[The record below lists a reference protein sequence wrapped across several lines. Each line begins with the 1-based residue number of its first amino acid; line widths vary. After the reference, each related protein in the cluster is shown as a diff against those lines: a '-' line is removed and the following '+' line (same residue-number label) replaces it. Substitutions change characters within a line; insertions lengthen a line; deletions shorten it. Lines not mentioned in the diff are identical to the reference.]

1 MLYKNLISKINYTLL
16 NIIIRFRKRKEKQN
30 FIPSQKETRMIIY
43 LLKKKKILS
52 LQSSLNK
59 QRMINSFQNF
69 FAEESSS
76 MMDKL
81 TRDIFPLPSLY

>member
-43 LLKKKKILS
+43 LLKKKKYYRCNRPS
-52 LQSSLNK
+52 
-59 QRMINSFQNF
+59 INN
-69 FAEESSS
+69 E
-76 MMDKL
+76 
-81 TRDIFPLPSLY
+81 

>member
-69 FAEESSS
+69 FAEESFSY
-76 MMDKL
+76 DG
-81 TRDIFPLPSLY
+81 

>member
-43 LLKKKKILS
+43 LLKKKKKILS

-76 MMDKL
+76 YDG
-81 TRDIFPLPSLY
+81 

>member
-16 NIIIRFRKRKEKQN
+16 NIIIRFRKRKKKKN

-69 FAEESSS
+69 FAEESSFY
-76 MMDKL
+76 DG
-81 TRDIFPLPSLY
+81 

>member
-59 QRMINSFQNF
+59 QRIINSFQNF

-76 MMDKL
+76 YDG
-81 TRDIFPLPSLY
+81 

>member
-43 LLKKKKILS
+43 LLKKKKKYYRCNRPS
-52 LQSSLNK
+52 
-59 QRMINSFQNF
+59 INN
-69 FAEESSS
+69 E
-76 MMDKL
+76 
-81 TRDIFPLPSLY
+81 

>member
-52 LQSSLNK
+52 LQSSLNN

-76 MMDKL
+76 YDG
-81 TRDIFPLPSLY
+81 

>member
-76 MMDKL
+76 YDG
-81 TRDIFPLPSLY
+81 